1 METPESGLSFSNS
14 SSNLEE
20 QSFVASF
27 PSLDALE
34 LHPHSQL
41 KVLPCHETS
50 VEMNERG
57 QVIADAFAQSPHLPG
72 VILKDQGKV
81 LGMISRQRFLSHMS
95 QPYSLE
101 LYLQRPIKRF
111 WEMFNTSV
119 LELPAECLITQ
130 AVQEALARPS
140 ETLYEPLAIR
150 FSSQTLKVLDLHLL
164 LLAQSQLLFEVTRLQ
179 AKTQAQLQEKNE
191 RLRATEVALKEANQE
206 LQKQATQDGL
216 TEVSNR
222 RQFDT
227 ALKREW
233 QRLRRSRQPL
243 SLILCDVDEFKRYND
258 TYGHQAGDLC
268 LWEVAQVMKSVA
280 KRPSDLVSRYGGE
293 EFTLLLPNTPLDGA
307 LEVAKLIR
315 QELYKKNISHRS
327 SRVSSIVTV
336 SLGVSCLIPT
346 GNLSPEVLIQQA
358 DFALYE
364 AKTQGRD
371 RASPS
376 TI

>member
-1 METPESGLSFSNS
+1 
-14 SSNLEE
+14 
-20 QSFVASF
+20 
-27 PSLDALE
+27 
-34 LHPHSQL
+34 
-41 KVLPCHETS
+41 
-50 VEMNERG
+50 
-57 QVIADAFAQSPHLPG
+57 
-72 VILKDQGKV
+72 
-81 LGMISRQRFLSHMS
+81 MS

-111 WEMFNTSV
+111 WEMFNTPV

-150 FSSQTLKVLDLHLL
+150 FPSQTLKVLDLHLL

-191 RLRATEVALKEANQE
+191 CLRATEVALKEANQE

-268 LWEVAQVMKSVA
+268 LWEVAQVIKSVA
-280 KRPSDLVSRYGGE
+280 KRSSDLVSRYGGE
-293 EFTLLLPNTPLDGA
+293 EFTLLLPNTSLHGA
-307 LEVAKLIR
+307 LEPTFR
-315 QELYKKNISHRS
+315 TPT
-327 SRVSSIVTV
+327 VTLSV
-336 SLGVSCLIPT
+336 LLG
-346 GNLSPEVLIQQA
+346 
-358 DFALYE
+358 
-364 AKTQGRD
+364 
-371 RASPS
+371 
-376 TI
+376 